1 MPVKG
6 ASSLLFLPLPPS
18 AWQLCLLSK
27 RRVHPIRTPL
37 PSFHSWI
44 KALVIS
50 NQKVPEQER
59 PEGTEVLS
67 DGCLGQSQEGE
78 PLLSPP
84 ALAHFPLHA
93 RCCGSSW
100 AWPGSAGEAVRMVS
114 GAPFLCFLD
123 GLDGLPC
130 SSPMAALSAPMAAL
144 SARRQ
149 RQEHIEGGSQGC
161 GVRRPAPCHGKPG
174 SATSSTLRLC
184 PA

>member
-50 NQKVPEQER
+50 NQKVPERER
-59 PEGTEVLS
+59 PEGTGVLS
-67 DGCLGQSQEGE
+67 DGCLGQNQEGE

-84 ALAHFPLHA
+84 ALARFPLHA
-93 RCCGSSW
+93 RYCGSSW

-114 GAPFLCFLD
+114 GALFLCFLP
-123 GLDGLPC
+123 GLPC
-130 SSPMAALSAPMAAL
+130 SSPVAAL

-149 RQEHIEGGSQGC
+149 RQEHEGGSQGC
-161 GVRRPAPCHGKPG
+161 GVRSPTPCGGKPS
-174 SATSSTLRLC
+174 SAASSTLWLC